1 MLVFTSVL
9 DGTLVPSKMSHLEP
23 FRTRQI
29 GRLMTTA
36 TSRFLLGPAVAAAV
50 VGVVLV
56 IAGALAAGSTAALA
70 AAVGSVAVTVVFAF
84 GNLTVGVVA
93 RLMPSLS
100 LVFALMTYALQLAA
114 VTAVFAGLARSG
126 ALDESLDR
134 TWLAAGV
141 IAATLAWTLAQVVV
155 NMRAR
160 VLLYDLPS
168 QGAEASV
175 R

>member
-1 MLVFTSVL
+1 
-9 DGTLVPSKMSHLEP
+9 
-23 FRTRQI
+23 
-29 GRLMTTA
+29 MTTA
-36 TSRFLLGPAVAAAV
+36 TIRFLLGPAVAAAV
-50 VGVVLV
+50 VGMVLV
-56 IAGALAAGSTAALA
+56 VAGAVAGGSDAALA
-70 AAVGSVAVTVVFAF
+70 AAVGAIAVTAVFTF
-84 GNLTVGVVA
+84 GNLTVGLVA

-100 LVFALMTYALQLAA
+100 LVFALLTYALQLAV

-126 ALDESLDR
+126 ALDERMDR
-134 TWLAAGV
+134 TWLAVGV